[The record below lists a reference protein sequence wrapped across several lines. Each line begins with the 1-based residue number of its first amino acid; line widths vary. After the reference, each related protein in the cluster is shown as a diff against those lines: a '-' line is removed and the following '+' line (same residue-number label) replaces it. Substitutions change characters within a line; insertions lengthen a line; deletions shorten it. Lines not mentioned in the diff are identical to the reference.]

1 MKTFLPTFSFRHPA
15 KLMLCLFIFLAG
27 CATNVQHEQQT
38 SAEAVIEIEQ
48 NSTTPLFA
56 ETSREIS
63 VIRYGRYQLVEIGA
77 EGPQKDLLSQIID
90 LTIPAL
96 PHKPNPSVAD
106 AMHHVLLN
114 SGYQL
119 CHTQSVSVF
128 ESFPLPVAHYRL
140 GPISIREAL
149 NVLAG
154 PGWHLQVDDFN
165 RKVCFK
171 PIQATD
177 HSAGNEP
184 VNEGGE

>member
-1 MKTFLPTFSFRHPA
+1 MKS
-15 KLMLCLFIFLAG
+15 
-27 CATNVQHEQQT
+27 
-38 SAEAVIEIEQ
+38 
-48 NSTTPLFA
+48 
-56 ETSREIS
+56 IS
-63 VIRYGRYQLVEIGA
+63 VPILWLSLISFLLLPACSFPTIFAKQETPEPIVPATPVNASFIEKVPVVRYGRYALIEL
-77 EGPQKDLLSQIID
+77 ETTGPQNDLLSQIID

-106 AMHHVLLN
+106 AMRHVLLN

-128 ESFPLPVAHYRL
+128 EKFPLPVAHYRL

-149 NVLAG
+149 SVLAG

-165 RKVCFK
+165 RKVCFTPVEAADQLSK
-171 PIQATD
+171 NA
-177 HSAGNEP
+177 P